1 MSIQTATD
9 KVANSARHLAD
20 DVLQSAQDAV
30 QSTRTAANTSLEK
43 AEEGVRA
50 QPDGHGATACRSA

>member
-9 KVANSARHLAD
+9 KVASSARHIAD

-30 QSTRTAANTSLEK
+30 QSTR
-43 AEEGVRA
+43 
-50 QPDGHGATACRSA
+50 ATANST